1 MNEVVVYRCTSVLL
15 DVVVVMFGKGRE
27 DASSADDNDES
38 TSGTLLSQ
46 SRSETESTAA
56 CELVLFAGPKTNISA
71 LNADAFGRLGSW
83 RRKKTHSEGAIVAE
97 RVGSGEH
104 RDGRH

>member
-1 MNEVVVYRCTSVLL
+1 MNEVVVSL

-27 DASSADDNDES
+27 DVTSAAHDES
-38 TSGTLLSQ
+38 TSGMMSSQ
-46 SRSETESTAA
+46 SQSETEPTAV
-56 CELVLFAGPKTNISA
+56 CELVLFAELKTNISA

-97 RVGSGEH
+97 
-104 RDGRH
+104 